1 MNYLLSAA
9 LLLQIA
15 SHAQADTITFQEGND
30 WRRIA
35 AGDSAKID
43 CSGGA
48 ADAKCCVIG
57 GFETETNESG
67 TMTIGGEGDCE
78 GTTLNN
84 GMLENCTTEGGCN
97 IDCDAGCTLE
107 SESEGGDSN
116 DMADLTLDT
125 PATDAPVATPVDDT
139 TDDEQKDDEEEPTD
153 EPTEVEDKDEQ
164 QDNAAGADNS
174 GATAIASAGSPLLA
188 LGLGIIGLF

>member
-107 SESEGGDSN
+107 SESKGGD
-116 DMADLTLDT
+116 LDT

-139 TDDEQKDDEEEPTD
+139 TAGDDQQDEDEEPTD

-174 GATAIASAGSPLLA
+174 GATIASVGSPLLA

>member
-1 MNYLLSAA
+1 MNYLLSVAA

-15 SHAQADTITFQEGND
+15 SHAQADTITFQDGND
-30 WRRIA
+30 WRNIA
-35 AGDSAKID
+35 AGDSATID

-57 GFETETNESG
+57 GFETETNGSG
-67 TMTIGGEGDCE
+67 TMTIGGTGDCE
-78 GTTLNN
+78 GTTLTNA
-84 GMLENCTTEGGCN
+84 MLENCTTEGGCN

-116 DMADLTLDT
+116 DMTGLTITTT
-125 PATDAPVATPVDDT
+125 PATVATTADDT
-139 TDDEQKDDEEEPTD
+139 TADEQKDEEEEPTD

-174 GATAIASAGSPLLA
+174 GATIASVGSPLLA
-188 LGLGIIGLF
+188 LGLGIIWLF

>member
-1 MNYLLSAA
+1 MNYFLSAA

-48 ADAKCCVIG
+48 ADAKCCVKG

-67 TMTIGGEGDCE
+67 TMTIGGTGDCE
-78 GTTLNN
+78 GTTLTNA
-84 GMLENCTTEGGCN
+84 MLENCTTEGGCN

-116 DMADLTLDT
+116 DMTGLTITTT
-125 PATDAPVATPVDDT
+125 PATVATTADDT
-139 TDDEQKDDEEEPTD
+139 TADEQKDEDEEPTD

-174 GATAIASAGSPLLA
+174 GATIASVGSPLLA

>member
-1 MNYLLSAA
+1 MNYFLSAA

-30 WRRIA
+30 WRKIA
-35 AGDSAKID
+35 AGDSATID

-57 GFETETNESG
+57 GFETETNGSG
-67 TMTIGGEGDCE
+67 TMTIGGTGDCE
-78 GTTLNN
+78 GTTLTN

-116 DMADLTLDT
+116 DMTGLTITTT
-125 PATDAPVATPVDDT
+125 PATVATPVDDT
-139 TDDEQKDDEEEPTD
+139 TEDEPTDETTD

-174 GATAIASAGSPLLA
+174 GATIASVGSPLLA